1 MPAKK
6 TTNGA
11 ASVEENSISSSEME
25 YLTAYLKCIT
35 PAQKPQLSAA
45 GVQAL
50 CDQFDLKDKKTVMQ
64 RFNRISDKYGWYK
77 AEPAAGAEG
86 PSTPGGGGGV
96 AKKKTGGRG
105 RKKQTVATAMPAN
118 VEDGDDA
125 EAEPSPA
132 KKRKIEEEEV

>member
-25 YLTAYLKCIT
+25 YVTTFLKCMT

-64 RFNRISDKYGWYK
+64 RFNRICDKYGWFK
-77 AEPAAGAEG
+77 AEPAAGEEG
-86 PSTPGGGGGV
+86 PSTPGGGGG
-96 AKKKTGGRG
+96 APKKKAGGGRK
-105 RKKQTVATAMPAN
+105 RKTGATSMPAN

-132 KKRKIEEEEV
+132 RKRKIQEEV